1 MKKAIFTTAFFSLLL
16 LCGGV
21 ARGQMVDEM
30 HVINSNIITQA
41 KTSYHPVLTGDT
53 CLWSVPRMDLA
64 GCWMDTIWAV
74 KDDSDGYSLII
85 SINAYYSYSGYGSLR
100 SSDDGEKLYFK
111 KSGTDEE
118 QLIMDLSLTVGDTFH
133 TKGLYGEDVEII
145 VDSVYYE
152 QGLKHVRFDR
162 TQWTTDP
169 LMQPVKSCFIEG
181 FGPNWGFD
189 PSEENAL
196 LLVCKHED
204 GELFYSLQD
213 TTVFK
218 DCTFRIPCHGDGI
231 KPEAKPSVHIY
242 PNPSNGLFHI
252 VSDYEVSNI
261 TVYNSL
267 GQLVKIEPNM
277 TGNGNMY
284 EINLNSHPNGVYY
297 IQYQIGNEQK
307 HAQIIKQ

>member
-1 MKKAIFTTAFFSLLL
+1 MKRAFFTTALLSLLL

>member
-1 MKKAIFTTAFFSLLL
+1 MKRIIYITVIFALLL
-16 LCGGV
+16 LCGEM
-21 ARGQMVDEM
+21 AWGQMVDET
-30 HVINSNIITQA
+30 HVINNNIMTQA

-74 KDDSDGYSLII
+74 KDDSDRFSLII
-85 SINAYYSYSGYGSLR
+85 SNNAYYSYSEYGSLH
-100 SSDDGEKLYFK
+100 SSDEGEKLYFK

-162 TQWTTDP
+162 MQWTISP

-218 DCTFRIPCHGDGI
+218 DCSFRIPCHGDGI
-231 KPEAKPSVHIY
+231 KPEVKPSVSIY
-242 PNPSNGLFHI
+242 PNPSIGLFHV
-252 VSDYEVSNI
+252 VSDYEISNI
-261 TVYNSL
+261 KVYNSL
-267 GQLVKIEPNM
+267 GKLIKLELNM
-277 TGNGNMY
+277 IGHGNMY
-284 EINLNSHPNGVYY
+284 EINLNAYPNGTYF
-297 IQYQIGNEQK
+297 IQYQIGKEQN
-307 HAQIIKQ
+307 HIQIIKQ